1 MKKKCLLNPKKDKKM
16 TPIIYIVSALII
28 ISKCLDCYTTSSQI
42 TSVTQEKNPLA
53 REIMKQFGVH
63 TTIWTFFILS
73 IVIVGIST
81 WLLFRFYDTTFYK
94 VIFITIGSFVALTQF
109 AVAHTNKT
117 KRLNI
122 FTKFLLT
129 NMYNRK

>member
-1 MKKKCLLNPKKDKKM
+1 M